1 MHKGFEANRVNP
13 LAFQI
18 IGDPNRQTNPLC
30 RITFIHLERR
40 SQVTEV
46 FDEPLLL
53 RHGPAPLQ
61 DECKKHSAL
70 RNASERKV
78 SSLRPRL
85 PPHMILCRRG
95 KDVAPRLPRLHEKM
109 TRTSPINS
117 DTPARVEIELI
128 AEDIRR
134 QREDLERLKR
144 SSSASSAETA
154 QIVAQIKMLRRRM
167 EALTTN
173 GDASC

>member
-1 MHKGFEANRVNP
+1 
-13 LAFQI
+13 
-18 IGDPNRQTNPLC
+18 
-30 RITFIHLERR
+30 
-40 SQVTEV
+40 
-46 FDEPLLL
+46 
-53 RHGPAPLQ
+53 
-61 DECKKHSAL
+61 
-70 RNASERKV
+70 
-78 SSLRPRL
+78 
-85 PPHMILCRRG
+85 
-95 KDVAPRLPRLHEKM
+95 M